1 MTRSFCFPAYAGY
14 KISLKASGLS
24 AMGTSMAYILRSL
37 AVVGVI
43 ALNSPV
49 HGSRSGED
57 HASQPTAIR
66 NVVKAASQFDGRSAI
81 NGLTAAREAAQ
92 ILAGLEPETRERV
105 LALAAAAAAGKAQ
118 THER

>member
-1 MTRSFCFPAYAGY
+1 
-14 KISLKASGLS
+14 
-24 AMGTSMAYILRSL
+24 MAYILRSL

-49 HGSRSGED
+49 HGSKSGED
-57 HASQPTAIR
+57 HAAQNAAQTAR
-66 NVVKAASQFDGRSAI
+66 NIVKAAAQVDGRSAI

-92 ILAGLEPETRERV
+92 ILAGLEPQTRERV

-118 THER
+118 AHER